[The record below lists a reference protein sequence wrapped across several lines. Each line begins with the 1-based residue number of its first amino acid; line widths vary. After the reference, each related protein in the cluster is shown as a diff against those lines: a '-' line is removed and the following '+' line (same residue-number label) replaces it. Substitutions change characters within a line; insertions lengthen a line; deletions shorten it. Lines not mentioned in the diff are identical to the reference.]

1 MTWGGVRVLGE
12 TEGLLKD
19 KGRGQ
24 LPCTEPSSALTPLCE

>member
-19 KGRGQ
+19 KEGAATLHRA
-24 LPCTEPSSALTPLCE
+24 LISAHTLV